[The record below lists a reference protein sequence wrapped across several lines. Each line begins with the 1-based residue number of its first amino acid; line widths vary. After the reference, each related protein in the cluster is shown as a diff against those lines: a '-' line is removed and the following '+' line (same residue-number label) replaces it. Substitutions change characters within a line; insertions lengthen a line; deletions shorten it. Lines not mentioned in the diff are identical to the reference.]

1 MENNNWYNNNSGNY
15 SYSSDGGYDNGKKKK
30 GVTIGQLIACL
41 LVVAL
46 ISGGLG
52 VYFSDSIVN
61 REQPAPESGSM
72 IVEEPNGGN
81 EAEAQPETDA
91 PDITPVPQQQGSA
104 SDKLAI
110 SGSDAQADNT
120 TNVVQNCMASVV
132 GIYMSSTT
140 PTMTGEMAEQDT
152 GAGSGVII
160 TTDGYIVTN
169 NHVVEGGGNISAYL
183 QDGTKYPATL
193 IGTDRFSDLAI
204 IKIEAENLP
213 AATLGSSVNTA
224 VGSTVYAIGNP
235 LGLFTS
241 SVSRG
246 IISGLDRTITID
258 GVSMTLMQTDAA
270 VNPGNSGGGLFN
282 AEGELIGIVNA
293 KTASVDVEG
302 LGFAIPIDSARP
314 IMIDL
319 MDKGYVTGRPY
330 IGISMQ
336 DVSLRYGNGSNYGYG
351 FGFGYDPF
359 SFFNSYVTRV
369 QVMLVEEGSA
379 AEEGGVLVNDII
391 TAMDGKEISGTSQ
404 FTAMLYEYNVG
415 DTVTIT
421 VLRGNETKDLT
432 IVLGQ
437 RS

>member
-15 SYSSDGGYDNGKKKK
+15 SYSSDGGYDNGKRKK

-61 REQPAPESGSM
+61 RNQPAPESGSM
-72 IVEEPNGGN
+72 IVEEPNGSN
-81 EAEAQPETDA
+81 QPQPEAATPA
-91 PDITPVPQQQGSA
+91 PQTEQPGVA
-104 SDKLAI
+104 SDKLTI
-110 SGSDAQADNT
+110 SDANKEANT
-120 TNVVQNCMASVV
+120 TSIVQNCMASVV
-132 GIYMSSTT
+132 GVYMSESTT
-140 PTMTGEMAEQDT
+140 TFTGETEEQDT

-169 NHVVEGGGNISAYL
+169 NHVVEGLGNISVYL

-193 IGTDRFSDLAI
+193 IGTDNFSDLAI

-213 AATLGSSVNTA
+213 AATLGNSVNTA
-224 VGSTVYAIGNP
+224 VGTTVYAIGNP

-282 AEGELIGIVNA
+282 AEGELIGVVNA

-302 LGFAIPIDSARP
+302 LGFAIPIDSAKP
-314 IMIDL
+314 IISDL

-330 IGISMQ
+330 IGIGMQ
-336 DVSLRYGNGSNYGYG
+336 DVSLRYGNGSNYGYNY
-351 FGFGYDPF
+351 FDPF

-369 QVMLVEEGSA
+369 QVMSVEEGSA
-379 AEEGGVLVNDII
+379 AEAGGMLVNDII
-391 TAMDGKEISGTSQ
+391 TAVDGKEISGTSQ
-404 FTAMLYEYNVG
+404 LAAMLYEYKVG

-432 IVLGQ
+432 IVLSE

>member
-1 MENNNWYNNNSGNY
+1 MENNNWYNNSGNY
-15 SYSSDGGYDNGKKKK
+15 SYSSDGGYDNGKRKK

-61 REQPAPESGSM
+61 RNQPAPENGSM
-72 IVEEPNGGN
+72 IVEEPNGSN
-81 EAEAQPETDA
+81 QPQPDA
-91 PDITPVPQQQGSA
+91 ATPAPQTEQPGAA
-104 SDKLAI
+104 SDKLTI
-110 SGSDAQADNT
+110 SDANKEANT
-120 TNVVQNCMASVV
+120 TSIVQNCMASVV
-132 GIYMSSTT
+132 GVYMSESTT
-140 PTMTGEMAEQDT
+140 TFTGETEEQDT

-169 NHVVEGGGNISAYL
+169 NHVVEGLGNISVYL

-193 IGTDRFSDLAI
+193 IGTDNFSDLAI

-213 AATLGSSVNTA
+213 AATLGNSVNTA
-224 VGSTVYAIGNP
+224 VGTTVYAIGNP

-282 AEGELIGIVNA
+282 AEGELIGVVNA

-302 LGFAIPIDSARP
+302 LGFAIPIDSAKP
-314 IMIDL
+314 IISDL

-330 IGISMQ
+330 IGIGMQ
-336 DVSLRYGNGSNYGYG
+336 DVSLRYGNGSNYGYNY
-351 FGFGYDPF
+351 FDPF

-369 QVMLVEEGSA
+369 QVMSVEEGSA
-379 AEEGGVLVNDII
+379 AEAGGMLVNDII
-391 TAMDGKEISGTSQ
+391 TAVDGKEISGTSQ
-404 FTAMLYEYNVG
+404 LAAMLYEYKVG

-432 IVLGQ
+432 IVLSE

>member
-1 MENNNWYNNNSGNY
+1 MENNNWNNNNSENY
-15 SYSSDGGYDNGKKKK
+15 YYSSERGYDNGKKKK

-46 ISGGLG
+46 VSGGLG

-61 REQPAPESGSM
+61 RTNILPNNDEAITDEPAAATPQP
-72 IVEEPNGGN
+72 
-81 EAEAQPETDA
+81 EAEAVLPPTEQQP
-91 PDITPVPQQQGSA
+91 PA
-104 SDKLAI
+104 SDRLTLNDDNK
-110 SGSDAQADNT
+110 ADNT
-120 TNVVQNCMASVV
+120 TNIVQNCMASVV
-132 GIYMSSTT
+132 GIYMSESTVT
-140 PTMTGEMAEQDT
+140 YTGETQEQDT

-160 TTDGYIVTN
+160 TADGYIVTN
-169 NHVVEGGGNISAYL
+169 NHVVEGVGNINVYL

-193 IGTDRFSDLAI
+193 IGKDSFSDLAV

-213 AATLGSSVNTA
+213 AATFGSSVNSP
-224 VGSTVYAIGNP
+224 VGTTVYAIGNP
-235 LGLFTS
+235 LGVFTS

-246 IISGLDRTITID
+246 IISGLDRTVTID

-302 LGFAIPIDSARP
+302 LGFAIPVDSARP
-314 IMIDL
+314 IISDL

-336 DVSLRYGNGSNYGYG
+336 DVSLRYGNSNDFGYN

-369 QVMLVEEGSA
+369 QVMAVEEGSA
-379 AEEGGVLVNDII
+379 AEAGGMLVNDII
-391 TAMDGKEISGTSQ
+391 MAVDDKEISGTSQ
-404 FTAMLYEYNVG
+404 FAALLYEYNVG

-432 IVLGQ
+432 VVLSE

>member
-15 SYSSDGGYDNGKKKK
+15 SYSSDGGYDNGKRKK

-61 REQPAPESGSM
+61 RNQPAPESGSM
-72 IVEEPNGGN
+72 IVEEPNGSN
-81 EAEAQPETDA
+81 QPQPEAATPA
-91 PDITPVPQQQGSA
+91 PQTEQPGAA
-104 SDKLAI
+104 SDKLTI
-110 SGSDAQADNT
+110 SDANKEANT
-120 TNVVQNCMASVV
+120 TSIVQNCMASVV
-132 GIYMSSTT
+132 GVYMSESTT
-140 PTMTGEMAEQDT
+140 TFTGETEEQDT

-169 NHVVEGGGNISAYL
+169 NHVVAGLGNISVYL

-193 IGTDRFSDLAI
+193 IGTDNFSDLAI

-213 AATLGSSVNTA
+213 AATLGNSVNTA
-224 VGSTVYAIGNP
+224 VGTTVYAIGNP

-282 AEGELIGIVNA
+282 AEGELIGVVNA

-302 LGFAIPIDSARP
+302 LGFAIPIDSAKP
-314 IMIDL
+314 IISDL

-330 IGISMQ
+330 IGIGMQ
-336 DVSLRYGNGSNYGYG
+336 DVSLRYGNGSNYGYNY
-351 FGFGYDPF
+351 FDPF

-369 QVMLVEEGSA
+369 QVMSVEEGSA
-379 AEEGGVLVNDII
+379 AEAGGMLVNDII
-391 TAMDGKEISGTSQ
+391 TAVDGKEISGTSQ
-404 FTAMLYEYNVG
+404 LAAMLYEYKVG

-432 IVLGQ
+432 IVLSE

>member
-61 REQPAPESGSM
+61 RNQPAPESGSM
-72 IVEEPNGGN
+72 IVEEPNGSN
-81 EAEAQPETDA
+81 QPQSDA
-91 PDITPVPQQQGSA
+91 ATPAPQTEQPGAA
-104 SDKLAI
+104 SDKLTI
-110 SGSDAQADNT
+110 SDANKEANT
-120 TNVVQNCMASVV
+120 TSIVQNCMASVV
-132 GIYMSSTT
+132 GVYMSESTT
-140 PTMTGEMAEQDT
+140 TFTGETEEQDT

-169 NHVVEGGGNISAYL
+169 NHVVEGLGNISVYL

-193 IGTDRFSDLAI
+193 IGTDNFSDLAI

-213 AATLGSSVNTA
+213 AATLGNSVNTA
-224 VGSTVYAIGNP
+224 VGTTVYAIGNP

-282 AEGELIGIVNA
+282 AEGELIGVVNA

-302 LGFAIPIDSARP
+302 LGFAIPIDSAKP
-314 IMIDL
+314 IISDL

-330 IGISMQ
+330 IGIGMQ
-336 DVSLRYGNGSNYGYG
+336 DVSLRYGNGSNYGYNY
-351 FGFGYDPF
+351 FDPF

-369 QVMLVEEGSA
+369 QVMSVEEGSA
-379 AEEGGVLVNDII
+379 AEAGGMLVNDII
-391 TAMDGKEISGTSQ
+391 TAVDGKEISGTSQ
-404 FTAMLYEYNVG
+404 LAAMLYEYKVG

-432 IVLGQ
+432 IVLSE

>member
-61 REQPAPESGSM
+61 RNQPVPESGSM
-72 IVEEPNGGN
+72 IVEKPSGSES
-81 EAEAQPETDA
+81 AADQPETGASDA
-91 PDITPVPQQQGSA
+91 APQPEQHGAA
-104 SDKLAI
+104 SDKLTI
-110 SGSDAQADNT
+110 SGADSEANSS
-120 TNVVQNCMASVV
+120 TNIVQNCMASVV
-132 GIYMSSTT
+132 GIYMSESTT
-140 PTMTGEMAEQDT
+140 TLTGEIEEQDT

-169 NHVVEGGGNISAYL
+169 NHVVEGMGNISVYL

-193 IGTDRFSDLAI
+193 IGTDSFSDLAV
-204 IKIEAENLP
+204 IKIQADNLP
-213 AATLGSSVNTA
+213 TATLGNSANSA
-224 VGSTVYAIGNP
+224 VGTTVYAIGNP
-235 LGLFTS
+235 LGVFTS

-302 LGFAIPIDSARP
+302 LGFAIPIDSAKP
-314 IMIDL
+314 IISDL
-319 MDKGYVTGRPY
+319 MDLGYVTGRPY

-336 DVSLRYGNGSNYGYG
+336 DVSLRYGNGNSYGYG
-351 FGFGYDPF
+351 FGYGYDPF

-369 QVMLVEEGSA
+369 QVMAVEEGGA
-379 AEEGGVLVNDII
+379 AEAGGMLVNDII
-391 TAMDGKEISGTSQ
+391 TAVDGKEISGTSQ
-404 FTAMLYEYNVG
+404 FAALLYEYNVG

-432 IVLGQ
+432 IVLSE

>member
-1 MENNNWYNNNSGNY
+1 MENNNWYNNSGNY
-15 SYSSDGGYDNGKKKK
+15 SYSSDGGYDNGKRKK

-61 REQPAPESGSM
+61 RNQPAPESGSM
-72 IVEEPNGGN
+72 IVEEPNGSN
-81 EAEAQPETDA
+81 QPQPEAATPA
-91 PDITPVPQQQGSA
+91 PQTEQPGAA
-104 SDKLAI
+104 SDKLTI
-110 SGSDAQADNT
+110 SDANKEANT
-120 TNVVQNCMASVV
+120 TSIVQNCMASVV
-132 GIYMSSTT
+132 GVYMSESTT
-140 PTMTGEMAEQDT
+140 TFTGETEEQDT

-169 NHVVEGGGNISAYL
+169 NHVVEGLGNISVYL

-193 IGTDRFSDLAI
+193 IGTDNFSDLAI

-213 AATLGSSVNTA
+213 AATLGNSVNTA
-224 VGSTVYAIGNP
+224 VGTTVYAIGNP

-282 AEGELIGIVNA
+282 AEGELIGVVNA

-302 LGFAIPIDSARP
+302 LGFAIPIDSAKP
-314 IMIDL
+314 IISDL

-330 IGISMQ
+330 IGIGMQ
-336 DVSLRYGNGSNYGYG
+336 DVSLRYGNGSNYGYNY
-351 FGFGYDPF
+351 FDPF

-369 QVMLVEEGSA
+369 QVMSVEEGSA
-379 AEEGGVLVNDII
+379 AEAGGMLVNDII
-391 TAMDGKEISGTSQ
+391 TAVDGKEISGTSQ
-404 FTAMLYEYNVG
+404 LAAMLYEYKVG

-432 IVLGQ
+432 IVLSE